1 MNILRCYLFLPP
13 LKGGMENHVK
23 YLSLIQAY
31 QKNCSMELFYNQGD
45 DIDNITYQ
53 ILPNINLRKIKPQI
67 LRDSIFYTALITRLQ
82 LRSILKFDVVHIH
95 GDWSAFIYGLLI
107 SKIFNIPIKVASIHG
122 GLKNRRV
129 WRYIYKYILGR
140 YSFVYC
146 TGISEVTYLK
156 SLGLNDVYWQHSGV
170 RDEFFDKLLI
180 KSETEYDVISVGNLI
195 PIKNFD
201 LLLDVALLLPQYKFV
216 IVGEGILKDILKQR
230 CITEGIFNIT
240 FVNQVSAKELSK
252 IMDKSKVFL
261 STSLS
266 EGTPTVLLEAMTK
279 GLPSI
284 ITPSNDYSDLIVNGD
299 NGYIVKYD
307 AKHIAYNLTKVLEDK
322 VLYDYITSYNL
333 KSSKNFGW
341 ESVAK
346 NISDLMGT
354 YLHDGKE
361 NEQKN

>member
-23 YLSLIQAY
+23 YLSLKQASQENY
-31 QKNCSMELFYNQGD
+31 LVQVVYNQGSN
-45 DIDNITYQ
+45 IDNLTKQ

-82 LRSILKFDVVHIH
+82 LRRVLKFDVIHIH

-122 GLKNRRV
+122 SLKNRGV
-129 WRYIYKYILGR
+129 WRYIYKYILDR

-146 TGISEVTYLK
+146 TGISEVTYLQ
-156 SLGLNDVYWQHSGV
+156 SLGLNNVYWQHSGV
-170 RDEFFDKLLI
+170 RDDFFDKLLI
-180 KSETEYDVISVGNLI
+180 KSETEYDVISVGSLI

-201 LLLDVALLLPQYKFV
+201 LLLDVALLLPKYKFV
-216 IVGEGILKDILKQR
+216 IVGEGILKNALQQR
-230 CITEGIFNIT
+230 CMTESIFNVT
-240 FVNQVSAKELSK
+240 FVTQVSAKELSK

-266 EGTPTVLLEAMTK
+266 EGTPTVLLEAMVK

-284 ITPSNDYSDLIVNGD
+284 TTPSNDYSDLIVDD
-299 NGYIVKYD
+299 NGFIVKYD
-307 AKHIAYNLTKVLEDK
+307 AKDIAYTLTKILEDK
-322 VLYDYITSYNL
+322 FLYDHITSYNL
-333 KSSKNFGW
+333 KNSKHFGW
-341 ESVAK
+341 RNVAR
-346 NISDLMGT
+346 NISDLMEG
-354 YLHDGKE
+354 YLNDHK
-361 NEQKN
+361 KNRR